1 MEPGAVAEPA
11 SATVVQA
18 DAAGCN
24 GSTDAGLTRFPQA
37 TLVDA
42 IPEDRLF
49 TVAEI
54 SSLLKIRKQDVYSAC
69 DLGLLRYVKFEGALQ
84 VEGRDLKSWLASCHR
99 TQSSTP

>member
-1 MEPGAVAEPA
+1 
-11 SATVVQA
+11 VQA
-18 DAAGCN
+18 DAAGCD
-24 GSTDAGLTRFPQA
+24 GSTDAGLTPFPQA

-69 DLGLLRYVKFEGALQ
+69 DRGLLRYVKFEGVVQ
-84 VEGRDLKSWLASCHR
+84 VEGREIKTWIGTSR
-99 TQSSTP
+99 P